1 MKIKSIYIITLVLA
15 FLPKMQAQELLP
27 LEDAVKIAL
36 ENNYD
41 IKLAKNEL
49 KIDELNN
56 SIGNAGMLPTI
67 NALVTDNNSIT
78 NTKQTQADG
87 SERTLDGARNMN
99 LTYGVSLDW
108 TVFDGLRMFA
118 RKEQLNILQKQG
130 EAEFKLAII
139 TTISEVYLNYF
150 DLVQQQQQLAAID
163 TAIVIS
169 QERVTTAQNRFSIG
183 KASKL
188 EVLNA
193 QVDLNTDKS
202 LQLKQLETLKN
213 AKIRLNEILAR
224 DVQTE
229 FVVANEI
236 SVDEQLKYDEL
247 KSAAENQNPQ
257 LQAQMLTKNSAE
269 QQLKQVKAGRY
280 PTIRITSG
288 YNFTRSE
295 ASLGFIT
302 QSSNR
307 GFAYGFNASMPIFN
321 GNLQNRNERIAKV
334 QLENANV
341 TLEQQKRSLESQL
354 NAAFASYTTNLEL
367 TKVEAQNLK
376 IAAQNL
382 DITLAKFKIG
392 TITPIEFRTAQ
403 QNFLEA
409 KVRYSNALYLTK
421 IHEITLKELAGSLRF

>member
-1 MKIKSIYIITLVLA
+1 MKIKSLYILFTCLGVAQLSI
-15 FLPKMQAQELLP
+15 AQELLK
-27 LEDAVKIAL
+27 LEDAVTIAL

-56 SIGNAGMLPTI
+56 TAGNAGMLPTI

-99 LTYGVSLDW
+99 LTYGVGLDW

-130 EAEFKLAII
+130 EAELKLAIL
-139 TTISEVYLNYF
+139 TKISEVYLNYF

-169 QERVTTAQNRFSIG
+169 QERVTMAQNRFSIG

-224 DVQTE
+224 DVQTD
-229 FVVANEI
+229 FVVTNEI

-247 KSAAENQNPQ
+247 KSAAESQNPQ

-376 IAAQNL
+376 IAEQNL
-382 DITLAKFKIG
+382 DITMAKFKIG

-403 QNFLEA
+403 QNFLDA

-421 IHEITLKELAGSLRF
+421 IHEITLKELAGSLSF

>member
-1 MKIKSIYIITLVLA
+1 MKIKSIYLITLVLA
-15 FLPKMQAQELLP
+15 FLPKMRAQELLL

-56 SIGNAGMLPTI
+56 TAGNAGMLPTI

-99 LTYGVSLDW
+99 LTYGVGLDW

-130 EAEFKLAII
+130 EAELKLAIL
-139 TTISEVYLNYF
+139 TKISEVYLNYF

-376 IAAQNL
+376 IAEQNL

-403 QNFLEA
+403 QNFLDA

>member
-99 LTYGVSLDW
+99 LTYGVGLDW

-130 EAEFKLAII
+130 EAELKLAIL
-139 TTISEVYLNYF
+139 TKISEVYLNYF

>member
-99 LTYGVSLDW
+99 LTYGVGLDW

-130 EAEFKLAII
+130 EAELKLAIL
-139 TTISEVYLNYF
+139 TKISEVYLNYF

-376 IAAQNL
+376 IAEQNL

>member
-1 MKIKSIYIITLVLA
+1 MPKI
-15 FLPKMQAQELLP
+15 QAQELLK

-49 KIDELNN
+49 KMDELNN
-56 SIGNAGMLPTI
+56 SVGNAGMLPTI

-99 LTYGVSLDW
+99 LTYGVGLDW

-130 EAEFKLAII
+130 EAELKLAIL
-139 TTISEVYLNYF
+139 TKISDVYLNYF

-169 QERVTTAQNRFSIG
+169 QERVTMAQNRFSIG

-202 LQLKQLETLKN
+202 LQLQQLETLKN
-213 AKIRLNEILAR
+213 TKIRLNEILAR

-229 FVVANEI
+229 FVVAKEV

-247 KSAAENQNPQ
+247 KSAAESQNPQ
-257 LQAQMLTKNSAE
+257 LQAQMLAKNSAE

-288 YNFTRSE
+288 YNFSRSE

-307 GFAYGFNASMPIFN
+307 GFSYGFNATLPIFN
-321 GNLQNRNERIAKV
+321 GNLQNRNEKIAKV
-334 QLENANV
+334 QVENANV

-354 NAAFASYTTNLEL
+354 NAAFVSYTTNLEL
-367 TKVEAQNLK
+367 TKVEAKNLE

-382 DITLAKFKIG
+382 TITMAKFKIG

-403 QNFLEA
+403 QHFLDA
-409 KVRYSNALYLTK
+409 KVRYSNAVYLTK
-421 IHEITLKELAGSLRF
+421 IHEITLKELAGNLSF